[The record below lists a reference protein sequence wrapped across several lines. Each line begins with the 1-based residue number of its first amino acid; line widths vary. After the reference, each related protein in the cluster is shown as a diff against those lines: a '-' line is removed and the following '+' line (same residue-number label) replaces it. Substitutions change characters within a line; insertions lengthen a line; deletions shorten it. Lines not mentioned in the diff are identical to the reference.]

1 MNETANCNKIIL
13 ASASPRR
20 RQLMEEAGIPFE
32 AMPSGAREIDS
43 LPPRALVEEN
53 ARLKAADVAE
63 KFPERLVLGADTTV
77 ALGGKI
83 FGKPKDL
90 AEAAQMLRELQGK
103 THSVWTGVCLAKKS
117 GGKFFSKCA
126 ARESKVSFK
135 NLSGAEIAEYLA
147 KVDVL
152 DKAGA
157 YAAQERGE
165 MIIEKIDGDFDN
177 VMGLPM
183 RAVKNLLD
191 TADF

>member
-1 MNETANCNKIIL
+1 MNESENCNKIIL

-32 AMPSGAREIDS
+32 AAPSGAREIDC
-43 LPPRALVEEN
+43 LPPRELVLEN
-53 ARLKAADVAE
+53 ARLKAMDAAE

-77 ALGGKI
+77 ALNGKI
-83 FGKPKDL
+83 FGKPKDP
-90 AEAAQMLRELQGK
+90 AEAAQMLQTLQGK

-117 GGKFFSKCA
+117 GGKIFSKCA
-126 ARESKVSFK
+126 AEESKVGFK
-135 NLSGAEIAEYLA
+135 KLGGEEIAEYLQ
-147 KVDVL
+147 KVYVL

-157 YAAQERGE
+157 YAAQECGE
-165 MIIEKIDGDFDN
+165 MIIEKIDGAFDN

-183 RAVKNLLD
+183 RTVKNLLD